1 MPDNLARALAALP
14 ATVPR
19 PEQCGE
25 TVQYLVCDARRF
37 GDLARQDTAA
47 MTAEQAQQA
56 AAEMAQR
63 YGCRVYV
70 LGVVGVVECPAKEP
84 QWTKHMEPV

>member
-1 MPDNLARALAALP
+1 MEAVTDQYIICDHLRLADLQRMDTSADTP
-14 ATVPR
+14 A
-19 PEQCGE
+19 
-25 TVQYLVCDARRF
+25 
-37 GDLARQDTAA
+37 
-47 MTAEQAQQA
+47 QAQQA

-84 QWTKHMEPV
+84 QWTKPINTEQS

>member
-1 MPDNLARALAALP
+1 MTGDA
-14 ATVPR
+14 
-19 PEQCGE
+19 
-25 TVQYLVCDARRF
+25 VQYIVCDALRF
-37 GDLARQDTAA
+37 GDLQHQDTAA

-84 QWTKHMEPV
+84 QWTKPINTEQS

>member
-37 GDLARQDTAA
+37 APSGLS
-47 MTAEQAQQA
+47 AE
-56 AAEMAQR
+56 
-63 YGCRVYV
+63 
-70 LGVVGVVECPAKEP
+70 LGAGG
-84 QWTKHMEPV
+84 

>member
-1 MPDNLARALAALP
+1 
-14 ATVPR
+14 
-19 PEQCGE
+19 
-25 TVQYLVCDARRF
+25 
-37 GDLARQDTAA
+37 
-47 MTAEQAQQA
+47 MTANYLICDHLRLSDLQRMDTSADTPAQAQQA

-84 QWTKHMEPV
+84 QWTKPMDQTK